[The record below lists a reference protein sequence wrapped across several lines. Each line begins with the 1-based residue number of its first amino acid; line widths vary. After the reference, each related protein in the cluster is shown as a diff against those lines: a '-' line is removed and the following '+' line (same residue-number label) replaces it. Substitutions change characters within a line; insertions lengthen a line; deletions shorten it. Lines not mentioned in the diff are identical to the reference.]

1 MLQSSKIKQ
10 EEGSQ
15 PPPDHP
21 PTTYHN
27 CGPTPTTITSSPL
40 KPPTRKTS
48 AKLPSSLTPP
58 ATVLPSSLSD
68 LSSSSNN
75 QPTVNNTP
83 RSHQV
88 DSISVCVD
96 LEDQNPQITSSDF
109 ILQQSILKEQHLND
123 IKNQCSVLIHELDC
137 NVDPEA
143 VIKRHISQLEKY
155 NELKDIALGLVTMIA
170 DQRQLRTTDILEEM
184 KLELKDD

>member
-1 MLQSSKIKQ
+1 M
-10 EEGSQ
+10 
-15 PPPDHP
+15 
-21 PTTYHN
+21 
-27 CGPTPTTITSSPL
+27 
-40 KPPTRKTS
+40 
-48 AKLPSSLTPP
+48 
-58 ATVLPSSLSD
+58 
-68 LSSSSNN
+68 
-75 QPTVNNTP
+75 
-83 RSHQV
+83 
-88 DSISVCVD
+88 D
-96 LEDQNPQITSSDF
+96 LEDQNPRITSSDF

-143 VIKRHISQLEKY
+143 VVKRHISQLEKY